1 MRILDRNRRIA
12 GVEVDILA
20 RDGDVQVVCEVK
32 TLRTAA
38 LDALDAADSVDHR
51 RLARLSRAAGVLAEN
66 GPARVDVIAV
76 ALATDG
82 QAACLHYP
90 NITED
95 A

>member
-1 MRILDRNRRIA
+1 MAIQARNRRIA

-32 TLRTAA
+32 TLRLSA

-66 GPARVDVIAV
+66 GPVRVDVVAV
-76 ALATDG
+76 SLGPDG
-82 QAACLHYP
+82 LTNCLHYP
-90 NITED
+90 NVTED